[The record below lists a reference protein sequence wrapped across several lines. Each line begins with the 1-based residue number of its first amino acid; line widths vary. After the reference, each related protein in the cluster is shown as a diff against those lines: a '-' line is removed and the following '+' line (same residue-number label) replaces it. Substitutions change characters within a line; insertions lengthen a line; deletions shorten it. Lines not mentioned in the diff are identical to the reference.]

1 MQNYTVLAID
11 LAKQVFQVVKTTGYG
26 SLVYN
31 KTVSREKLKELL
43 HKESKALVVME
54 ACGGSHYWCRYAQ
67 SLGHEVKA
75 LPARRVKAFR
85 QGHKTDANDALAI
98 ATAAR
103 QPHLKP
109 ARVLT
114 TEEQGLQS
122 IEKMRQLLV
131 AHKTAMSNQLRG
143 LLHEF
148 GLVIA
153 KNDAALKRAI
163 PNVLEDGENGVPDCF
178 RQSVAQMWSLFLTI
192 ETELAQLTSH
202 QTQLTMQDAQS
213 RSLIELEG
221 VGPVG
226 ALGLKLAIGNGSSFK
241 NGRDA
246 AACLGLTPVQHSS
259 GGKQKIGSIS
269 QASGH
274 KRLRSLLIMGAIS
287 VLSYLEKRE
296 PKNAKENWL
305 KALMQRRGKRIA
317 AVALANKTI
326 RTAWAMLSRG
336 EDYKPS
342 LQTV

>member
-109 ARVLT
+109 ARILT

-153 KNDAALKRAI
+153 KSDAALKRAI
-163 PNVLEDGENGVPDCF
+163 PNQLEDGENGVPDCF
-178 RQSVAQMWSLFLTI
+178 RQSLAQMWSLFLTI
-192 ETELAQLTSH
+192 EAELAQLTSH

-226 ALGLKLAIGNGSSFK
+226 ALGLKLAIGNGASFK

-269 QASGH
+269 QAGGH

>member
-1 MQNYTVLAID
+1 MLAID

-109 ARVLT
+109 ARILT

-153 KNDAALKRAI
+153 KSDAALKRAI
-163 PNVLEDGENGVPDCF
+163 PNLLEDGENGVPDCF
-178 RQSVAQMWSLFLTI
+178 RQSLAQMWSLFLTI

-226 ALGLKLAIGNGSSFK
+226 ALGCLLYTS
-241 NGRDA
+241 DA
-246 AACLGLTPVQHSS
+246 AD
-259 GGKQKIGSIS
+259 
-269 QASGH
+269 
-274 KRLRSLLIMGAIS
+274 
-287 VLSYLEKRE
+287 E
-296 PKNAKENWL
+296 
-305 KALMQRRGKRIA
+305 
-317 AVALANKTI
+317 
-326 RTAWAMLSRG
+326 
-336 EDYKPS
+336 
-342 LQTV
+342 

>member
-1 MQNYTVLAID
+1 MENYTVLAID
-11 LAKQVFQVVKTTGYG
+11 LAKLVFQIVKTTGFG
-26 SLVYN
+26 KLIYN
-31 KTVSREKLKELL
+31 KKVSREKLKELL
-43 HKESKALVVME
+43 RKESKALVVME

-85 QGHKTDANDALAI
+85 QGQKTDANDALAI

-103 QPHLKP
+103 QPNMKP
-109 ARVLT
+109 ARILT
-114 TEEQGLQS
+114 TEEQGLQG

-143 LLHEF
+143 LLNEF
-148 GLVIA
+148 GVVIA
-153 KNDAALKRAI
+153 KSDAALRSAI
-163 PNVLEDGENGVPDCF
+163 PEVLEDGENDVPMSF
-178 RQSVAQMWSLFLTI
+178 RESIAQMWGLLQTI
-192 ETELAQLTSH
+192 EAELAQLTRQ
-202 QTQLTMQDAQS
+202 QTALTMQDEQS

-221 VGPVG
+221 VGPIG
-226 ALGLKLAIGNGSSFK
+226 ALGLKLAIGNGSHFK

-269 QASGH
+269 QMSGH
-274 KRLRSLLIMGAIS
+274 KRLRSVLIQGAIS
-287 VLSYLEKRE
+287 VLSYLDKRE
-296 PKNAKENWL
+296 ARTAKEIWL

-336 EDYKPS
+336 ESYKAS
-342 LQTV
+342 LQTA